1 MQTMEYYVTVKRMRK
16 SFIDMEKSIRYI
28 KEKRQDSEQRIEYA
42 IIVRKRREIYI
53 NIFAYTLY
61 AFKRL

>member
-53 NIFAYTLY
+53 
-61 AFKRL
+61 